1 MAKKEVGLVELPHGE
16 IGAFFNNNCLY
27 NLHAL
32 NPQLPRHDSKELA
45 VVKWPGQVDPPPPAP
60 KQK

>member
-1 MAKKEVGLVELPHGE
+1 MAKKEVGLVELPHGH
-16 IGAFFNNNCLY
+16 IGAFFSKNCLY

-32 NPQLPRHDSKELA
+32 QTSLPLHESKELV
-45 VVKWPGQVDPPPPAP
+45 VVKWPGQVDPPAPPS